1 MAFWG
6 ADHTEKATIND
17 PKRKFRFL
25 VQIDGMI
32 DADGSGT
39 ARIFESQV
47 LLSWN
52 SNLV

>member
-25 VQIDGMI
+25 VQIDGMV
-32 DADGSGT
+32 
-39 ARIFESQV
+39 ECC
-47 LLSWN
+47 
-52 SNLV
+52 LVRKDYQQAWFFH